1 MIRFVTIVDTT
12 AVVLETRKATQ
23 GANMTRK
30 IGLIIPT
37 AGTQVPVEAAQMYP
51 DLTFMARGLGLQTM
65 TQQGFDSV
73 IHRIDEVAGS
83 FVGEGCDAMT
93 LIGTSLS
100 FYRGAAF
107 NQEIVEKIAGITGL
121 PCTSM
126 SNAIV
131 DGLRA
136 VGGRRLAVAT
146 AYVDDINERLRNFMT
161 GQGFEVLSLYGLGIE
176 ASGTAWRIGTDDL
189 VALGR
194 KAAFAAPGA
203 DAILISC
210 GGLRTLEVAVP
221 LEAATGLPVV
231 SSMPAAL
238 WAAAR
243 LVGHDGRAPGYGRL
257 LEA

>member
-1 MIRFVTIVDTT
+1 M
-12 AVVLETRKATQ
+12 
-23 GANMTRK
+23 ANKR

-37 AGTQVPVEAAQMYP
+37 AGTTVPVEASLMYP
-51 DLTFMARGLGLQTM
+51 DIVFKARGLGLQTM
-65 TQQGFDSV
+65 TQAGFDAVFDRVTGLAS
-73 IHRIDEVAGS
+73 EFGP
-83 FVGEGCDAMT
+83 EGHDAMT

-100 FYRGAAF
+100 FYRGAEA
-107 NQEIVEKIAGITGL
+107 NAELVRKISQVTRL

-146 AYVDDINERLRNFMT
+146 AYVDDINERLRRFL
-161 GQGFEVLSLYGLGIE
+161 QHAGFEVLSLYGLGVE
-176 ASGTAWRIGTDDL
+176 ASGTAWRFGVDEL

-194 KAAFAAPGA
+194 KAADAASGA

-210 GGLRTLEVAVP
+210 GGLRTLDVTVP
-221 LEAATGLPVV
+221 LELATGLPVV

-243 LVGHDGRAPGYGRL
+243 LVGHDGRVPGYGRL
-257 LEA
+257 LASSH